1 MKRSKG
7 TNGLNAYFKR
17 KKKNEE
23 KVHLSEEDDILER
36 ALYSDM

>member
-23 KVHLSEEDDILER
+23 KVHLSEDDILER

>member
-1 MKRSKG
+1 MKRNKWIEC
-7 TNGLNAYFKR
+7 LLQK

>member
-1 MKRSKG
+1 MDWMLTSKE
-7 TNGLNAYFKR
+7 

-23 KVHLSEEDDILER
+23 KVHLSEDDILER

>member
-1 MKRSKG
+1 MDWMLQK
-7 TNGLNAYFKR
+7 